1 MAVSKAPS
9 PRPSPEHFDHLKWG
23 AGTKTAMGAGSAVR
37 ISGLAVGQLYV
48 ITADAAWHFYQGPS
62 ASGAVSQA
70 TASTTDLPLT
80 AYATKYIWISDAST
94 AGDNTDADDTVSATM
109 DSGTGNFFIAKVRL
123 S

>member
-70 TASTTDLPLT
+70 TIEEGWGEPIKAPRKTRRKAAP
-80 AYATKYIWISDAST
+80 
-94 AGDNTDADDTVSATM
+94 
-109 DSGTGNFFIAKVRL
+109 
-123 S
+123 